1 MHHLNHVHRRGAVY
15 VWRRRM
21 PVTCLNTSDFI
32 QVSLR
37 TRDFSTAKNLANLLN
52 RTFCDSILRVKT
64 QKITRAE
71 AQQFLTAVVSD
82 ELKRIEAERYGEPQ
96 ATTPQEWRERY
107 LNERA
112 RSFALT
118 KLAVMG
124 PAAHLFEEDRAEL
137 FRDGFD
143 AAGIELIEG
152 HIQETLQQC
161 GPDFEDQTI
170 QIAETC
176 LCRCDF
182 SSDDRRA
189 LAKIRLTGQANAI
202 AQSDRRTQ
210 TTPFINLKPIAP
222 EAGQITQKP
231 AENTHREGYS
241 GRLVELLKAYLS
253 ESFCDVT
260 DPAERKKIAK
270 ARRQNEAVISQ
281 FQRAIGRD
289 HIADIKQEDLHFYVS
304 VLARLPKVYG
314 KSTKDRE
321 LTLAELMER
330 AEGLPG
336 EEVGLSSATVNR
348 NITIL
353 NNFLKFSRSRGARPT
368 EQLFTSDLRQK
379 TSADERSARLAF
391 TDSDVATLAKHP
403 IWSGCQSPRRRND
416 KGSLIIAD
424 GLYWGPI
431 LAAASGARREE
442 IMGLAVEDI
451 ILDHPVPHILIRPNG
466 ARRLKNASSE
476 RSVPIHSR
484 LIELG
489 FIDYVRE
496 AQVKCETDLFPELQP
511 ASPAETYGNV
521 FYKPWKTALDQQLG
535 GNASRKT
542 FHSFRHRVV
551 TSLRHMRDIDRAWVK
566 DLVGHYHGD
575 ETDGRYRDPTPLE
588 LLQEVVEAI
597 RVVF

>member
-1 MHHLNHVHRRGAVY
+1 
-15 VWRRRM
+15 M
-21 PVTCLNTSDFI
+21 PATSSKACGFI

-82 ELKRIEAERYGEPQ
+82 ELKRIEAERYAEPQ
-96 ATTPQEWRERY
+96 ATPPQEWRERY

-118 KLAVMG
+118 KIAVMG

-143 AAGIELIEG
+143 AAGIALIEG
-152 HIQETLQQC
+152 HIRESLQQC
-161 GPDFEDQTI
+161 GPDFEDQTTEL
-170 QIAETC
+170 AETC

-182 SSDDRRA
+182 SSDDRRV

-210 TTPFINLKPIAP
+210 TTPFIDLKPIAR
-222 EAGQITQKP
+222 AADQIIQKT
-231 AENTHREGYS
+231 AETTHREGYS
-241 GRLVELLKAYLS
+241 GRLVDLLKAYLA
-253 ESFCDVT
+253 ESFCDVS

-270 ARRQNEAVISQ
+270 ARRQNEAVLSQ
-281 FQRAIGRD
+281 FQRAIDRD
-289 HIADIKQEDLHFYVS
+289 HIADIKQEDLHFYIS
-304 VLARLPKVYG
+304 VLARLPKIYG
-314 KSTKDRE
+314 KSAKDRE
-321 LTLAELMER
+321 LTLAELLER
-330 AEGLPG
+330 AEDLPD
-336 EEVGLSSATVNR
+336 EAVGLSSATVNR

-353 NNFLKFSRSRGARPT
+353 NNFLKFSRSRGARPA
-368 EQLFTSDLRQK
+368 EQLFTSDLRKK
-379 TSADERSARLAF
+379 TSADDRSARLAF
-391 TDSDVATLAKHP
+391 TDDDVEKLAKHP
-403 IWSGCQSPRRRND
+403 IWSGCQSPSRRND
-416 KGSLIIAD
+416 KGNLIVTD
-424 GLYWGPI
+424 GLYWGPV

-451 ILDHPVPHILIRPNG
+451 VLDHPVPHILIRPNG
-466 ARRLKNASSE
+466 VRRLKNASSE

-489 FIDYVRE
+489 FTDYVKE
-496 AQVKCETDLFPELQP
+496 AQVKGETDLFPELRP
-511 ASPAETYGNV
+511 ASHVETYGNV
-521 FYKPWKTALDQQLG
+521 FYKPWKTALDQQLAEG
-535 GNASRKT
+535 ASRKT

-551 TSLRHMRDIDRAWVK
+551 TALRHMRDIDKAWVK
-566 DLVGHYHGD
+566 DLVGHHHGD

>member
-21 PVTCLNTSDFI
+21 PATSSKARSFI

-37 TRDFSTAKNLANLLN
+37 TREFSTAKILANLLN
-52 RTFCDSILRVKT
+52 RSFCGSILRVKT
-64 QKITRAE
+64 QSITRAE

-82 ELKRIEAERYGEPQ
+82 ELKRIEAERYAEPQ

-118 KLAVMG
+118 KIAVMG
-124 PAAHLFEEDRAEL
+124 PAAHLFEEDYAEL
-137 FRDGFD
+137 FHDGFD
-143 AAGIELIEG
+143 AAGIALIEG
-152 HIQETLQQC
+152 HIRESLQQC

-170 QIAETC
+170 ELAETC

-189 LAKIRLTGQANAI
+189 PAKIQLTGQANAI

-210 TTPFINLKPIAP
+210 TTTFIYLKPIAP
-222 EAGQITQKP
+222 EPVQSSQKST
-231 AENTHREGYS
+231 ESTHREGYS
-241 GRLVELLKAYLS
+241 GRLVDLLKAYLLK
-253 ESFCDVT
+253 SFCDVRH
-260 DPAERKKIAK
+260 PAERKKIAK
-270 ARRQNEAVISQ
+270 TRRQNDAALTQ
-281 FQRAIGRD
+281 FQRAIDRD
-289 HIADIKQEDLHFYVS
+289 HIADISQEDLHFYIS

-314 KSTKDRE
+314 KSAKDHE
-321 LTLAELMER
+321 LTLTELMER
-330 AEGLPG
+330 AEGLPD

-353 NNFLKFSRSRGARPT
+353 NNFLKFSRSRGARPA
-368 EQLFTSDLRQK
+368 EQLFTSDLRKK
-379 TSADERSARLAF
+379 TSADDRSAKLTF
-391 TDSDVATLAKHP
+391 TDDDVEKLAKYP
-403 IWSGCQSPRRRND
+403 IWSGCQSPSRRNA
-416 KGSLIIAD
+416 KGNLIVTD

-451 ILDHPVPHILIRPNG
+451 VFDHPVPHFLIRSNV

-489 FIDYVRE
+489 FIDYVKKSASERRNRSVSGTPARQPRRGLRQRFLQAVE
-496 AQVKCETDLFPELQP
+496 NSTGSATGRRGLPEDLPF
-511 ASPAETYGNV
+511 
-521 FYKPWKTALDQQLG
+521 
-535 GNASRKT
+535 
-542 FHSFRHRVV
+542 
-551 TSLRHMRDIDRAWVK
+551 I
-566 DLVGHYHGD
+566 
-575 ETDGRYRDPTPLE
+575 
-588 LLQEVVEAI
+588 
-597 RVVF
+597 